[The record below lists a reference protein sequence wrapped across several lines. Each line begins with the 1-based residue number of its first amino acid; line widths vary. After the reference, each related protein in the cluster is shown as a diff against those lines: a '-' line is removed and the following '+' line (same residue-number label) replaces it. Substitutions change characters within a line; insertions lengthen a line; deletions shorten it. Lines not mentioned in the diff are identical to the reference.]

1 MPADLQSAPFG
12 RSGTD
17 PCCCSL
23 IPAERDRGGLIV
35 PADMASATTNPMVAT
50 LDPMPTFDVV
60 SEVDA
65 QEVRNAVDQ
74 AQREIANRFDF
85 KNTNSTIEQN
95 DMVITLHTVSR
106 DRLDALRTVL
116 EEKLVK
122 RGVSL
127 RGVDY
132 GDIQDATQ
140 NTVRQLVTI
149 KVGISSDKAKEI
161 NKLIKEKAPK
171 GTSSQTQ
178 GESIRVSA
186 KKRDALQ
193 DVISMLKA
201 EDVGIPLQFQN
212 FRD

>member
-1 MPADLQSAPFG
+1 MPS
-12 RSGTD
+12 
-17 PCCCSL
+17 
-23 IPAERDRGGLIV
+23 
-35 PADMASATTNPMVAT
+35 
-50 LDPMPTFDVV
+50 FDVV

-74 AQREIANRFDF
+74 AQREIGTRFDF
-85 KNTNSTIEQN
+85 KNTNSSIDQK
-95 DMVITLHTVSR
+95 DMVITLATVSE
-106 DRLDALRTVL
+106 DRLNALRTVL

-132 GDIQDATQ
+132 GDVQEATQ
-140 NTVRQLVTI
+140 NTVRQVVTI
-149 KVGISSDKAKEI
+149 KVGISSEKAREI
-161 NKLIKEKAPK
+161 NKLIKEKAEK

-178 GESIRVSA
+178 GESIRVTA

-193 DVISMLKA
+193 SVIAMLKA
-201 EDVGIPLQFQN
+201 EDIGIPLQFEN